1 MVRSDSPSQQC
12 WVLLQALLL
21 LLLQLQLR
29 LMLLL
34 LHLHL
39 KQGLG

>member
-1 MVRSDSPSQQC
+1 MVRSGSPSQQC

-21 LLLQLQLR
+21 QLQLC
-29 LMLLL
+29 LMLL